1 MSKREIDL
9 YIADI
14 LDSSKKIRKYVKGM
28 GFSDFKNN
36 ERTLDAVIRNLA
48 VIGEAA
54 YNIPKE
60 FKKKYPEIP
69 WIDISDMRNKLIH
82 EYFGVDS
89 EILWK
94 TISDDLPMLVREVRK
109 MKL

>member
-9 YIADI
+9 YIIDI
-14 LDSSKKIRKYVKGM
+14 LESSKKIKKYIKDMTFVE
-28 GFSDFKNN
+28 FKKD

-54 YNIPKE
+54 YNLPKE
-60 FKKKYPEIP
+60 FKKEYQEIP
-69 WIDISDMRNKLIH
+69 WLDISDMRNKLIH

-94 TISDDLPMLVREVRK
+94 TINEDLPALVIK
-109 MKL
+109 IKNIK